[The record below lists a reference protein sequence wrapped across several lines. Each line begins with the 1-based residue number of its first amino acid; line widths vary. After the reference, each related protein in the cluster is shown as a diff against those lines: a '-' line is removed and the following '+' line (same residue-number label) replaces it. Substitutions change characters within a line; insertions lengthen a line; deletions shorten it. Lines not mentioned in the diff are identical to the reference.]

1 MKGNNKGRRLPKG
14 AGYMIGI
21 AIGIALAIPYGI
33 VMAHQQVT
41 IGYDVSRK
49 LVEHLLLDAAQRSE
63 GLLAEPKPFVLVR
76 DLNNNYVTYEI
87 NGYTDKTK
95 QLVMIY
101 SSLMEST
108 LDRFD
113 KAGVEI
119 LSPQHITLRDS
130 TPTVRRHARRAN

>member
-1 MKGNNKGRRLPKG
+1 
-14 AGYMIGI
+14 MIGI